1 MLIVF
6 LRTLIL
12 YTIVV
17 VGMRIMG
24 KRQLGELQPSELVTT
39 ILISNIATLPIED
52 AEVPLLSGAVPILTL
67 MSFELLLSCL
77 SLRSLWLRKLISGQ
91 PRIIIRGGA
100 IDQQEMDRLRYSP
113 DDLMEQLRV
122 SGVFDLQ
129 EVELAMVETNG
140 QLSIVKKAPYQ
151 EATQQ
156 DLGLQSPAQQI
167 PAVVVSS
174 GKAVDAGL
182 RYCGL
187 SPEALEKL
195 AKKNGQAVQDIFL
208 MTCTPDRTV
217 FLVPKNETGTKKKKG
232 GKRP

>member
-17 VGMRIMG
+17 AGMRIMG

-52 AEVPLLSGAVPILTL
+52 TEVPLLSGAVPILTL
-67 MSFELLLSCL
+67 MSFELILSCL
-77 SLRSLWLRKLISGQ
+77 SLRSLRLRKLISGQ
-91 PRIIIRGGA
+91 PRIIVRGGQ

-122 SGVFDLQ
+122 SGIFDLQ
-129 EVELAMVETNG
+129 EVELALVETNG

-151 EATQQ
+151 EATQK
-156 DLGLQSPAQQI
+156 DLGLQSPPLQI

-187 SPEALEKL
+187 TLEALEKL
-195 AKKNGQAVQDIFL
+195 AKKNGQALQDIFL

-217 FLVPKNETGTKKKKG
+217 FVVPKEQKKE